1 VGVDVVATN
10 ESAISWK
17 DVRDHL
23 VVDVPEGTLD
33 GITVERFEFKRDSTE
48 WLVHALREG
57 YRAAQPGIY
66 TRLIRDGQL
75 WMSDTTAEQRDHMD
89 PLYEMWRYDAKRVLV
104 NGLGLGM
111 IVNAALALPSVEHI
125 DVVEIDERVAKLVG
139 QHYEKSGRVTVHVA
153 DAYEQMRRWPA
164 NTHWDVGWSDI
175 WPHMCADDLRDMAR
189 LNRSYAR
196 RCTWHACWGQE
207 NIKAHKRQRGW

>member
-89 PLYEMWRYDAKRVLV
+89 PLYEMWRHDAKRVLV

-111 IVNAALALPSVEHI
+111 
-125 DVVEIDERVAKLVG
+125 KLVCP
-139 QHYEKSGRVTVHVA
+139 HYEKSGRVTVHVA
-153 DAYEQMRRWPA
+153 DAYEQMRQWPV

-207 NIKAHKRQRGW
+207 NIKARKRQQGWR